1 MLRAMVQQYCA
12 KGFSTGNASSG
23 VAEALS
29 ERARVGHGSGVAA
42 SKFSVVREE
51 AVPELNCHATLLQ
64 HKKTGAQVMSVVSE
78 EENKVFG
85 ISFRTPVEDDTGVPH
100 VLEHSVLCGSRKY
113 PCREPFVELLKSSVQ
128 VLFNCRGCRCMGGRG
143 TTATLSILCPSLLL
157 CVVCWCL
164 SQTYLNALTYPDRTC
179 YPVASPNTTDFYNLM
194 DVYLDSVLH
203 PRLTPEVLKQEGW
216 HYEVAEPEAGSDAA
230 AAAPAAAPEAAA
242 EATAEAARLIYKGVV
257 YNEMKGVFSGS
268 DAVHHTI
275 AQTQLT
281 PDNNY
286 KFVSGGDPR
295 AIPSLTFE
303 QFKAFHDRYYHPSN
317 SYM

>member
-1 MLRAMVQQYCA
+1 
-12 KGFSTGNASSG
+12 
-23 VAEALS
+23 
-29 ERARVGHGSGVAA
+29 
-42 SKFSVVREE
+42 
-51 AVPELNCHATLLQ
+51 
-64 HKKTGAQVMSVVSE
+64 
-78 EENKVFG
+78 
-85 ISFRTPVEDDTGVPH
+85 
-100 VLEHSVLCGSRKY
+100 
-113 PCREPFVELLKSSVQ
+113 
-128 VLFNCRGCRCMGGRG
+128 
-143 TTATLSILCPSLLL
+143 
-157 CVVCWCL
+157 
-164 SQTYLNALTYPDRTC
+164 
-179 YPVASPNTTDFYNLM
+179 M

-230 AAAPAAAPEAAA
+230 ATAAATAA
-242 EATAEAARLIYKGVV
+242 AARLIYKGVV